1 MQMQQTLIAEK
12 LNHLTAILDDASEG
26 FLTAAQYSRHKDL
39 EDLFER
45 FSYQRSD
52 FARQI
57 KKLVQS
63 MGASTYS
70 KGGFLSLLH
79 RTWKDMCYKLK
90 SRDKE
95 VVRSCCV
102 IGEKFATNYYESLLD
117 DPQLPEPVKSVL
129 LSQLSSIRQS
139 LHQLQEVHTAVMN
152 ATNATNIVSSPSG
165 DNGTAAAEKKVSSL
179 IYYLN
184 EVSKD
189 FEMIAD
195 EIEDKNLRNA
205 FLALA
210 EEEKQFA
217 QQLRCHVK
225 HYGLQMSEKDIQIH
239 WDLTQEDYPEST
251 QGSKYNELLH
261 ICDKSEFLFLKLY
274 TDALKEL
281 LSFTTLKDIMV
292 YQYNSI
298 RTGFLKLRLLNT
310 LRFSH
315 EYSHL

>member
-1 MQMQQTLIAEK
+1 MQIQQTLIAEK

-26 FLTAAQYSRHKDL
+26 FLTAAQYSRNRDL
-39 EDLFER
+39 ETLFEK
-45 FSYQRSD
+45 FSYQRGD
-52 FARQI
+52 FAREI
-57 KKLVQS
+57 KKIVQS
-63 MGASTYS
+63 MGASAYS

-79 RTWKDMCYKLK
+79 RTWKDMCFKLK

-95 VVRSCCV
+95 VVKSCCV
-102 IGEKFATNYYESLLD
+102 IGEKFASNYYESLLD
-117 DPQLPEPVKSVL
+117 DPQLPGPVKEVL
-129 LSQLSSIRQS
+129 MAQLSSIHES
-139 LHQLQEVHTAVMN
+139 LHQLQQVHSAVIN
-152 ATNATNIVSSPSG
+152 ATANDELPGTS
-165 DNGTAAAEKKVSSL
+165 NGSAEKKISSL

-184 EVSKD
+184 QIAKD

-195 EIEDKNLRNA
+195 EIEDKNLKNA
-205 FLALA
+205 FLALS

-217 QQLRCHVK
+217 QQLHCQGK
-225 HYGLQMSEKDIQIH
+225 QYGLHIAQNDLPVQWDIAE
-239 WDLTQEDYPEST
+239 EDYPESA

-274 TDALKEL
+274 TDALKEM
-281 LSFTTLKDIMV
+281 LSFSTLKDIMV

-310 LRFSH
+310 LRFSS

>member
-1 MQMQQTLIAEK
+1 MQIQQTLIAEK

-26 FLTAAQYSRHKDL
+26 FLTAAQYSRNRDL
-39 EDLFER
+39 ENLFEK

-52 FARQI
+52 FAREI

-63 MGASTYS
+63 MGASSYS

-95 VVRSCCV
+95 VVKSCCV
-102 IGEKFATNYYESLLD
+102 IGEKFASNYYESLLD
-117 DPQLPEPVKSVL
+117 DPQLPDPVKAVL
-129 LSQLSSIRQS
+129 LSQLSSIHDS
-139 LHQLQEVHTAVMN
+139 LHQLQAVHSAVVN
-152 ATNATNIVSSPSG
+152 ATANNDMQGKSIIGS
-165 DNGTAAAEKKVSSL
+165 AETKISSL

-184 EVSKD
+184 QIAKD

-195 EIEDKNLRNA
+195 EIEDKNLKNA
-205 FLALA
+205 FLALS

-217 QQLRCHVK
+217 QQLHSHGK
-225 HYGLQMSEKDIQIH
+225 QYGLNVSPKDLPVQ
-239 WDLTQEDYPEST
+239 WDIAEDDYPESA

-281 LSFTTLKDIMV
+281 LSFTGLKDIMV

-310 LRFSH
+310 LRFSS
-315 EYSHL
+315 EYSHV

>member
-1 MQMQQTLIAEK
+1 MQMEQTLIAEK

-26 FLTAAQYSRHKDL
+26 FLTAAQYSRNKEL
-39 EDLFER
+39 ETLFEK

-57 KKLVQS
+57 KKLVRS
-63 MGASTYS
+63 MGETAYS

-95 VVRSCCV
+95 VVKSCVV
-102 IGEKFATNYYESLLD
+102 IGEKFASNYYESLLD
-117 DPQLPEPVKSVL
+117 DPQLPEPVKTVL
-129 LSQLSSIRQS
+129 LTQLSSIHES
-139 LHQLQEVHTAVMN
+139 LHQLQEVHAAVVN
-152 ATNATNIVSSPSG
+152 ASNSVT
-165 DNGTAAAEKKVSSL
+165 GTGGVAAAEKKVSSL
-179 IYYLN
+179 ICYLN
-184 EVSKD
+184 QVSKD

-217 QQLRCHVK
+217 HQLRCQVK
-225 HYGLQMSEKDIQIH
+225 QYGFTTSDKDTQLQWDIA
-239 WDLTQEDYPEST
+239 QEDYPEST

-315 EYSHL
+315 EYSHV